1 MKTKNKIFAIMII
14 AAMAVGGL
22 FPQPAVAKANY
33 KKVYKRFVQN
43 HPNDYFYAK
52 VFDRANYADLNG
64 DGTPELIM
72 WGPDSG
78 ADSWILTIY
87 KGSVKVE
94 NFHNNPWIEYIKGKN
109 VIRLTGQDTEEYY
122 QLKKGSFKCIGYND
136 YGECMWNGKSVSK
149 STYKK
154 KVKKLKNGKKLTE
167 AFNAKKAVNPSS
179 WVS

>member
-1 MKTKNKIFAIMII
+1 MRSLDFEEF
-14 AAMAVGGL
+14 L
-22 FPQPAVAKANY
+22 WAKGYSN
-33 KKVYKRFVQN
+33 
-43 HPNDYFYAK
+43 
-52 VFDRANYADLNG
+52 
-64 DGTPELIM
+64 
-72 WGPDSG
+72 
-78 ADSWILTIY
+78 
-87 KGSVKVE
+87 KVE

-136 YGECMWNGKSVSK
+136 YGEYMWNGKSVSK